1 MEANAAVAQP
11 RRGRPCG
18 VCALSSEHRT
28 MLESALAAGTSIVRI
43 SRQDWAPGRESIAY
57 HLRSGHLPEQLQQRA
72 ERALGLDH
80 TSVVARIS
88 DIAQRA
94 RTTALEAA
102 EAEDRIGVLRAGD
115 SELRA
120 LSVLAAAGETSEH
133 EVAQHAAHR
142 DLSAAVIR
150 LARRYPEAAEAVAA
164 ELDRMYLPLLSAEI
178 RDQFPDA
185 RNEITT

>member
-1 MEANAAVAQP
+1 MEANTVIVQP

-18 VCALSSEHRT
+18 VCSLSSGHRT

-57 HLRSGHLPEQLQQRA
+57 HLRSGHLPKQLQQRA
-72 ERALGLDH
+72 ERAQGLDH
-80 TSVVARIS
+80 TSVIARIA

-94 RTTALEAA
+94 RTTALEAR
-102 EAEDRIGVLRAGD
+102 EAEDRTGTLRAGD

-133 EVAQHAAHR
+133 EVAQRAAHR

-150 LARRYPEAAEAVAA
+150 LARRDPAAVEAVAV
-164 ELDRMYLPLLSAEI
+164 ELDRMYRPLLSAEI
-178 RDQFPDA
+178 RDQFPDSK
-185 RNEITT
+185 